1 MNENKLKILLVEDSP
16 ENRAVVGMFVRGI
29 AQLAFA
35 VNGLE
40 ALKKAEEDLFDIILM
55 DINLGDGLDGM
66 EVTKRLRQTMKYKS
80 TPIVAVTAYS
90 MLEDQKKILEA
101 GCSHYVNKPF
111 TKKELQD
118 LITNIVNTYRL
129 S

>member
-16 ENRAVVGMFVRGI
+16 ESRMVVSLFIRGI
-29 AQLAFA
+29 AQIAFA

-55 DINLGDGLDGM
+55 DINLGDGLNGM

>member
-16 ENRAVVGMFVRGI
+16 ESRMVVGLFIRGI
-29 AQLAFA
+29 AQIAFA

-66 EVTKRLRQTMKYKS
+66 EVTKRLRQTIKYKS

>member
-16 ENRAVVGMFVRGI
+16 ESRAVMGMFIRGV
-29 AQLAFA
+29 AQLAYA

-55 DINLGDGLDGM
+55 DINLGAGLDGM
-66 EVTKRLRQTMKYKS
+66 EVTKRLRQTVKYKS

-90 MLEDQKKILEA
+90 MLEDQKKILDA

-111 TKKELQD
+111 TKKELHD
-118 LITNIVNTYRL
+118 LITNIVKTYRL